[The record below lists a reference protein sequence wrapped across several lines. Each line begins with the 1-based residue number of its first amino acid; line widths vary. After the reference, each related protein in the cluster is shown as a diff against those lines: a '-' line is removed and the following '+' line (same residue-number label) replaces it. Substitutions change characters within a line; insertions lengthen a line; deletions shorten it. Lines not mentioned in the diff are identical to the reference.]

1 MVSLWFTF
9 RAKLG
14 IPSDSKNWPSKRFF
28 CYDSKRKT
36 SNSIDGFKP
45 NLSHF
50 SFWKSLHKKH
60 VFRTFWGLSGGKR
73 SKFYKRLCT
82 RVSLQNAGRAGQ
94 VHSDHPPAFLGLL
107 LHYLAGHRSFL
118 PVIMGLFA
126 NKEAP
131 FLDLLGVT
139 IPSDHCCWSSHH
151 RVSTPNSPAHTVDW
165 HSGSCRA
172 LPAFSSP
179 LAPWCPSPRVVVSSS
194 AFASVV
200 TVFVSEVLTPEV
212 MIVALVLLGFLLS
225 LKGLSVVNLRRV
237 FSSEPWWAARWGLRL
252 SVPPLLRGFCSV
264 VASALRALP
273 VVPDRTVVWT
283 VPEVG
288 FYFRLLVVSCNPLG
302 LLFYLCLVSFLFRA
316 LLNLSLV
323 SSGWCPGS
331 FLFIL
336 LVLLTAWPPPW
347 WCLFSWPWSLLGA
360 LSLFPLLLLRGN
372 PRSPPAM
379 GAGALGCSSE
389 AW

>member
-1 MVSLWFTF
+1 MKNHDSLLNGFTLVHF
-9 RAKLG
+9 PGQAW
-14 IPSDSKNWPSKRFF
+14 DSIGFQELTFQEVF

-165 HSGSCRA
+165 HSGSCRGCRPSQA
-172 LPAFSSP
+172 L
-179 LAPWCPSPRVVVSSS
+179 WRHGV
-194 AFASVV
+194 
-200 TVFVSEVLTPEV
+200 
-212 MIVALVLLGFLLS
+212 
-225 LKGLSVVNLRRV
+225 RHH
-237 FSSEPWWAARWGLRL
+237 
-252 SVPPLLRGFCSV
+252 
-264 VASALRALP
+264 
-273 VVPDRTVVWT
+273 
-283 VPEVG
+283 
-288 FYFRLLVVSCNPLG
+288 G
-302 LLFYLCLVSFLFRA
+302 LL
-316 LLNLSLV
+316 
-323 SSGWCPGS
+323 
-331 FLFIL
+331 
-336 LVLLTAWPPPW
+336 
-347 WCLFSWPWSLLGA
+347 
-360 LSLFPLLLLRGN
+360 
-372 PRSPPAM
+372 
-379 GAGALGCSSE
+379 
-389 AW
+389 